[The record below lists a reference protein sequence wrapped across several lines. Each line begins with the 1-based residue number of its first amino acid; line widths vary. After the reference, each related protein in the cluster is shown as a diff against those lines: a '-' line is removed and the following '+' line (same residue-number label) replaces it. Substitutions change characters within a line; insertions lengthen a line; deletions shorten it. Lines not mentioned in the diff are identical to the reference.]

1 MPFVRRDITTENL
14 SEDYQRSVSE
24 SELKDRAY
32 TPFELDN
39 YQRESIEEIK
49 KFLKEGKYKDKTAIK
64 ESLEYIE
71 NIANRISIAIQNE
84 GREGKTTWELESD
97 LNMIKK
103 LFNELNK
110 ILITIE
116 DKEME
121 RPKKR
126 K

>member
-24 SELKDRAY
+24 SELKDRSY

-49 KFLKEGKYKDKTAIK
+49 KLIKQGKYRDKAIIR

-71 NIANRISIAIQNE
+71 NISNKISIAILNE
-84 GREGKTTWELESD
+84 GREGKTTWELEADLSMLKKVFND
-97 LNMIKK
+97 LN
-103 LFNELNK
+103 N
-110 ILITIE
+110 ILIRIE
-116 DKEME
+116 GDETVHP
-121 RPKKR
+121 RGR
-126 K
+126 